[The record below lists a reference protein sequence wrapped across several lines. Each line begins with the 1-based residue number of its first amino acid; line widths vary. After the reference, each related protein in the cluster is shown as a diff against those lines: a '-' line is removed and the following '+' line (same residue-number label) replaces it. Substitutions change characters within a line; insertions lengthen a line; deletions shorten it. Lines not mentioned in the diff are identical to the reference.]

1 MPLAPSVHDDIQQRL
16 NQPYDELFEAAPN
29 LKLTSNDLEAMRTHV
44 RESQDYCT
52 TNAKIRAKKYDNDI
66 EDRTAE
72 LKRLSKN
79 INESERHDLHCQIQE
94 LRSSKAQADVLAE
107 QLIPIAYDNSQA
119 KIELL
124 QKWPADYGQIQQ
136 ETTSGV
142 YAKRRWGNVNDIGFR
157 EIEKDQKDDVK
168 RGQDAI
174 RELQQEGAMA
184 RELDNKAI
192 QDYVNTVA
200 QRLAQNSDLLV
211 PLKVVVL
218 DSKEVNAF
226 AFPGG
231 FLFVQRGLL
240 EAADDE
246 SELAGVLAHEMSHVA
261 ARHGYKLMKKAMISS
276 IFYQSAQIAAII
288 LTGGAGGIGTYYAL
302 QYGFYGLGFAI
313 NLNLLGV
320 SREYET
326 EADQLGI
333 QYCWKSGYDPNG
345 FIRFFDKIASKEGN
359 VIGASWFRTHP
370 VFYDRMVRAKR
381 EITFLPKKDQMIV
394 QTTEFEG
401 MKELLKDQVI
411 KSNAELDKKRPTLL
425 TPTEQGCEAP
435 RKLYKDTDS
444 IETICSQFVERVAQ
458 Q

>member
-1 MPLAPSVHDDIQQRL
+1 
-16 NQPYDELFEAAPN
+16 
-29 LKLTSNDLEAMRTHV
+29 
-44 RESQDYCT
+44 
-52 TNAKIRAKKYDNDI
+52 
-66 EDRTAE
+66 
-72 LKRLSKN
+72 
-79 INESERHDLHCQIQE
+79 
-94 LRSSKAQADVLAE
+94 
-107 QLIPIAYDNSQA
+107 
-119 KIELL
+119 
-124 QKWPADYGQIQQ
+124 
-136 ETTSGV
+136 
-142 YAKRRWGNVNDIGFR
+142 
-157 EIEKDQKDDVK
+157 
-168 RGQDAI
+168 
-174 RELQQEGAMA
+174 
-184 RELDNKAI
+184 
-192 QDYVNTVA
+192 
-200 QRLAQNSDLLV
+200 
-211 PLKVVVL
+211 
-218 DSKEVNAF
+218 
-226 AFPGG
+226 
-231 FLFVQRGLL
+231 
-240 EAADDE
+240 
-246 SELAGVLAHEMSHVA
+246 
-261 ARHGYKLMKKAMISS
+261 
-276 IFYQSAQIAAII
+276 
-288 LTGGAGGIGTYYAL
+288 L